1 VKKPPLFVGAMYILQ
16 FALSGCATS
25 HQITAG
31 PTNQCINVVN
41 HGYPEAGVPL
51 RVRPCD
57 PWQNQQWA
65 LNKGATI
72 TGVGGF
78 CVDVQG
84 SAATEGSA
92 IIYVPCDGRP
102 SQKWAWVNGTL
113 TGIGGKC
120 IDIGGGEPATG
131 APLILAT
138 CNGSP
143 SQQWIV
149 H

>member
-1 VKKPPLFVGAMYILQ
+1 MMKRVLIIAAMCL
-16 FALSGCATS
+16 ALPALGGCATP

-31 PTNQCINVVN
+31 ATNQCINVVN
-41 HGYPEAGVPL
+41 HGSPEAGVPL

-57 PWQNQQWA
+57 PWQNQQWV
-65 LNKGATI
+65 LNKNATI

-84 SAATEGSA
+84 SAAVEGSA
-92 IIYVPCDGRP
+92 IVYVPCDGRA
-102 SQKWAWVNGTL
+102 SQNWAAVNGTI

-131 APLILAT
+131 ASLILAT

-143 SQQWIV
+143 SQQWTV

>member
-1 VKKPPLFVGAMYILQ
+1 MIKPVSSITAILAVLTALGA
-16 FALSGCATS
+16 CATP

-31 PTNQCINVVN
+31 PTNQCINVEN
-41 HGYPEAGVPL
+41 HGYPEAGTPL
-51 RVRPCD
+51 KMKPCD
-57 PWQNQQWA
+57 PWKNQQWV
-65 LNKGATI
+65 LNKNTTI

-84 SAATEGSA
+84 SAPTEGAA

-102 SQKWAWVNGTL
+102 SQNWSTANGTI

-120 IDIGGGEPATG
+120 IDISGGEPSVA

-138 CNGSP
+138 CNGSS
-143 SQQWIV
+143 SQQWAI

>member
-1 VKKPPLFVGAMYILQ
+1 MTKPVLMIAASLAVLA
-16 FALSGCATS
+16 ALGGCVTS
-25 HQITAG
+25 HQISAG

-41 HGYPEAGVPL
+41 HGYPEAGTPL
-51 RVRPCD
+51 RVKPCD
-57 PWQNQQWA
+57 PWQNQQWT
-65 LNKGATI
+65 LNKNATI

-84 SAATEGSA
+84 SAPTEGAA
-92 IIYVPCDGRP
+92 ILYVPCDGRS
-102 SQKWAWVNGTL
+102 SQNWAAVNGTL

>member
-1 VKKPPLFVGAMYILQ
+1 MTKPVLMSASILVVL
-16 FALSGCATS
+16 AAVTGCVTS

-31 PTNQCINVVN
+31 PTNQCINVEN
-41 HGYPEAGVPL
+41 HGYPEAGTPL
-51 RVRPCD
+51 KMKPCD
-57 PWQNQQWA
+57 PWKNQQWT
-65 LNKGATI
+65 LNKNATI
-72 TGVGGF
+72 TGVGDF

-84 SAATEGSA
+84 SAPTDGAA
-92 IIYVPCDGRP
+92 IIYVPCNGRS
-102 SQKWAWVNGTL
+102 SQNWSAANGTI

-120 IDIGGGEPATG
+120 IDIGGGEPSMA

-143 SQQWIV
+143 SQQWVV